1 MKLAINGFGRIGR
14 PALRRILDKHPNI
27 EIVAINDLTDP
38 PTLAHLLR
46 HDSTYGRYDKEVKV
60 DGNNLIVDGRAERGS
75 SQAELGGKTI
85 KILAEKD
92 PANLPWKEL
101 EIDVVLECTGLF
113 TKLEGAQK
121 HITAGAKKVV
131 ISAPCDGDGIPT
143 YLLGVNAD
151 NYKGEAIISMG
162 SCTTNCLAPIVKILN
177 DNFTIEKGFMT
188 TVHSYTNDQRILDL
202 PHKDL
207 RRARAAG
214 QNIIPTSTG
223 AAKALG
229 QCIPE
234 IAGKLDG
241 LAMRVPTPTV
251 SITDFVCLVKKSATA
266 QEINKLFTDAQMGD
280 LKNILATS
288 SEPLVSMD
296 FKGNSNSSIVDLALT
311 MSKENLIKVIS
322 WYDNEWG
329 YACRLAEIADYIAM
343 R

>member
-1 MKLAINGFGRIGR
+1 MTKIAINGFGRIGR
-14 PALRRILDKHPNI
+14 PTLRRILDKHPSV
-27 EIVAINDLTDP
+27 EVVAINDLTDAL
-38 PTLAHLLR
+38 TLAHLLQY
-46 HDSTYGRYDKEVKV
+46 DSTYGHYDKIVKV
-60 DGNNLIVDGRAERGS
+60 EGNNLIIDGRAERGS
-75 SQAELGGKTI
+75 SQAKLGGKTI

-101 EIDVVLECTGLF
+101 GVDVVLECTGLF

-121 HITAGAKKVV
+121 HITAGAKKV
-131 ISAPCDGDGIPT
+131 ILSAPSDSPEIPT

-151 NYKGEAIISMG
+151 KYKVETIISMG

-177 DNFTIEKGFMT
+177 DNFIIEKGFMT

-229 QCIPE
+229 KCIPE
-234 IAGKLDG
+234 IDGKLDG
-241 LAMRVPTPTV
+241 FAMRVPTPTV
-251 SITDFVCLVKKSATA
+251 SITDFVCLTKKSATA
-266 QEINKLFTDAQMGD
+266 EEINKLFTDAEAGA

-311 MSKENLIKVIS
+311 MSKGNLIKVIS

-329 YACRLAEIADYIAM
+329 YACRLAEM
-343 R
+343 GEFVSK